1 MTLNF
6 TVAELLSKTN
16 WALAAVA
23 TFAFYQFVEPCS
35 SRDLIVFGAIEFI
48 IIILILL
55 VVTTLIVRTAN
66 KEGPE
71 ALYPPSREEESKYSR
86 KWGSLY
92 SKLKP
97 PLYWFFI
104 LDYIFVL
111 SRSII
116 IGAGQVIPVYV
127 SHWATVNFVI
137 QYSAL
142 EFLKSVL

>member
-6 TVAELLSKTN
+6 TVADLFSKIN

-35 SRDLIVFGAIEFI
+35 SRDLIAFGAIEFI
-48 IIILILL
+48 AIMFVLL

-71 ALYPPSREEESKYSR
+71 ALYPPSKGEESKYSR

-97 PLYWFFI
+97 SLYWFFI

-111 SRSII
+111 LRSII
-116 IGAGQVIPVYV
+116 IGAGQVI
-127 SHWATVNFVI
+127 
-137 QYSAL
+137 L
-142 EFLKSVL
+142 